1 MSCTND
7 CRQPAAFPK
16 TIDNRP
22 GLSTIDYR
30 IGSYADLREH
40 MLSRLDESTVLA
52 EWTHRLPDDPG
63 IALIEAAAE
72 VGDILSFYQD
82 LYANEAYLRS
92 AKWRDSVAFV
102 CGKWAASS
110 PAVMSRSRRSCSIF
124 RRVGSDNAWY
134 TRFMAPISI
143 FS

>member
-40 MLSRLDESTVLA
+40 MLSRLDASTVLA
-52 EWTHRLPDDPG
+52 EWTHRLQSG
-63 IALIEAAAE
+63 ALP
-72 VGDILSFYQD
+72 V
-82 LYANEAYLRS
+82 S
-92 AKWRDSVAFV
+92 A
-102 CGKWAASS
+102 GS
-110 PAVMSRSRRSCSIF
+110 PPSGEGV
-124 RRVGSDNAWY
+124 
-134 TRFMAPISI
+134 
-143 FS
+143 

>member
-52 EWTHRLPDDPG
+52 Q
-63 IALIEAAAE
+63 
-72 VGDILSFYQD
+72 VGVG
-82 LYANEAYLRS
+82 N
-92 AKWRDSVAFV
+92 FV
-102 CGKWAASS
+102 FERCCGVSRKFFTRRESR
-110 PAVMSRSRRSCSIF
+110 PA
-124 RRVGSDNAWY
+124 
-134 TRFMAPISI
+134 
-143 FS
+143 